1 MKKWI
6 TTIIVATVSLGF
18 TATLAHGQSAR
29 DELETRAQHVNSL
42 ADRHGGMREVIH
54 SVSVETGVP
63 EEQLR
68 RMHDAHP
75 DAGPAGLMIASVLAD
90 NTKKSPEMFL
100 SRHVKGRGWAS
111 MARENNVPLDK
122 INERLDKLENDL
134 NSLQPTGRDRNRN
147 YQDNGDYN
155 QNRDRNYNNYNY

>member
-6 TTIIVATVSLGF
+6 LTIIVATASVAF
-18 TATLAHGQSAR
+18 TTAIARGQSAR

-63 EEQLR
+63 QEQLQ
-68 RMHDAHP
+68 RMHDEHP

-100 SRHVKGRGWAS
+100 RRHVNGRGWAS
-111 MARENNVPLDK
+111 IARENNVPLDK
-122 INERLDKLENDL
+122 INNRLDKLEHDL
-134 NSLQPTGRDRNRN
+134 DSLQPTGRERGREYQDEGGSRYRNRG
-147 YQDNGDYN
+147 Y
-155 QNRDRNYNNYNY
+155 

>member
-18 TATLAHGQSAR
+18 AATLTAHGQSAR

-42 ADRHGGMREVIH
+42 ADKHGGMREVIH

-63 EEQLR
+63 QDQLQ

-75 DAGPAGLMIASVLAD
+75 DAGAAGLMIASVLAD
-90 NTKKSPEMFL
+90 NTKKSPESFL
-100 SRHVKGRGWAS
+100 SHHGNGRGWAAI
-111 MARENNVPLDK
+111 ARENNVPLDK
-122 INERLDKLENDL
+122 INERLDKLERDL
-134 NSLQPTGRDRNRN
+134 NSLQPTGRGSDREYRN
-147 YQDNGDYN
+147 NENPNGGM
-155 QNRDRNYNNYNY
+155 RDRNYNY